1 MTAGDAAAAGH
12 VRRVRAATPP
22 RIPLK
27 ASLDLT
33 YRCNFHCRHCWLW
46 AADSVAERRR
56 ELSTEE
62 WLDVVRQLRA
72 LGVREWNVS
81 GGEPLLREDFVEI
94 FDAVTSRA
102 KAYFLNTNGALV
114 TPEIARL
121 LRRPGQKMVSVYGA
135 TADVYDRVTGVEGG
149 FDALVRGLSYLREAG
164 AGFTVQL
171 VPMRENY
178 RQWDEMV
185 EFARSWSPHYR
196 LGAAWLVGSA
206 CGERHTAEIA
216 RQRLTPAEVVALE
229 PPTATGGGRGHDD
242 ALPVADGRAGD
253 DAVLAGC
260 IENTRDL
267 HVDAY
272 GGASFCGFVKDP
284 ALRYDVRRGQPA
296 DKSAGASQ
304 SGVEGVLPGA
314 LRRVWEE
321 FIPSLQGCVHG
332 GPEYL
337 EGCGSCDLAGDCR
350 WCDVYGYLEH
360 GRHGARV
367 EYLCA
372 VARENR
378 RYKEKVVADHRRCF
392 EIAGITV
399 QVESD
404 LPFGEDVLDPKFADF
419 LVDGPGDDV
428 VVWRHHFSVPQIEIP
443 EGSEEVYARMPWVI
457 DHTPAGQW
465 IYRCVGADLHTQSP
479 HAIAVF
485 NEEHTVG
492 DFYNDAEREAWWRQ
506 GPILS
511 LTLFASDQLIL
522 ARLLADRDAFYLHSG
537 GIAIDGQGL
546 IFVGHSSAGK
556 TTSTMMVHQALGD
569 RVRVLC
575 DDRNIVR
582 YWPQGFA
589 GGPPGHYVH
598 GTWSHGDL
606 PECSSLG
613 VPLRAVLFLEQD
625 AANELEPLTDRRAL
639 WQGFLSKL
647 VKPLG
652 TADWWNKEMAI
663 IERVVAEVPC
673 YTMRFDKSGAIV
685 PQLERLTR

>member
-1 MTAGDAAAAGH
+1 MTAAGAAAGAH
-12 VRRVRAATPP
+12 VRRIVAGEVP
-22 RIPLK
+22 RIPEK
-27 ASLDLT
+27 AFLDLT

-46 AADSVAERRR
+46 AADSAAERRR
-56 ELSTEE
+56 ELSTDE
-62 WLDVVRQLRA
+62 WLEVIRQVRA
-72 LGVREWNVS
+72 LGVRDWNLS
-81 GGEPLLREDFVEI
+81 GGEPLLREDFAEL
-94 FDAVTSRA
+94 FEAATARA
-102 KAYFLNTNGALV
+102 KGYSLNTNAALV
-114 TPEIARL
+114 TPETARL

-135 TADVYDRVTGVEGG
+135 TAEVYARVTGDEGG

-164 AGFTVQL
+164 AGFIVQL

-178 RQWDEMV
+178 GQWDDMLA
-185 EFARSWSPHYR
+185 FARTWSPHYR
-196 LGAAWLVGSA
+196 IGAAWLIGSA
-206 CGERHTAEIA
+206 CGERHTAEIV
-216 RQRLTPAEVVALE
+216 RQRLDPADVVALE
-229 PPTATGGGRGHDD
+229 PPGVAGAGRHDRDSLPGGE
-242 ALPVADGRAGD
+242 AAAGD
-253 DAVLAGC
+253 DTLLAGC
-260 IENTRDL
+260 IGSTRDL

-272 GGASFCGFVKDP
+272 GTVSFCGFVKDP
-284 ALRYDVRRGQPA
+284 AMRYDVRRGQPA
-296 DKSAGASQ
+296 DQSAGETQAAGHGVP
-304 SGVEGVLPGA
+304 SGAV
-314 LRRVWEE
+314 RRAWEE
-321 FIPSLQGCVHG
+321 FIPSLAGCVHG

-337 EGCGSCDLAGDCR
+337 QGCGSCELAGDCR

-404 LPFGEDVLDPKFADF
+404 LPFGDEVLDAKFTDF
-419 LVDGPGDDV
+419 MVDAPGDDV
-428 VVWRHHFSVPQIEIP
+428 VVFRHHFSVPEVAIP
-443 EGSEEVYARMPWVI
+443 EGSEEVYARTPWVI
-457 DHTPAGQW
+457 HHTPAGQW
-465 IYRCVGADLHTQSP
+465 IYRSVGADLYTSTP

-485 NEEHTVG
+485 NEDHTVG
-492 DFYNDAEREAWWRQ
+492 DFYNDTEREKRWRN

-511 LTLFASDQLIL
+511 LTMFASDQLVL

-537 GIAIDGQGL
+537 GIAVDGQGL
-546 IFVGHSSAGK
+546 LFVGHSSAGK

-582 YWPQGFA
+582 YWPQGYA

-606 PECSSLG
+606 PDCSGLG

-625 AANELEPLTDRRAL
+625 GVNEIVPLTDRRTL

-673 YTMRFDKSGAIV
+673 YTMHFDKSGAIV
-685 PQLERLTR
+685 PQLEELTR